1 MGHAAFI
8 VLHLAAALFAG
19 AMLLF
24 LTIPLHILYGAYTN
38 RVPRPGAVDPALQT
52 FCPDCG
58 ERVLRVARKCR
69 HCGGALTP
77 S

>member
-1 MGHAAFI
+1 MGHATFI
-8 VLHLAAALFAG
+8 VLHLVAVLFAG

-24 LTIPLHILYGAYTN
+24 LTIPLHVLYGAFTN
-38 RVPRPGAVDPALQT
+38 RAPSAADAELQT

-58 ERVLRVARKCR
+58 ERVLRVARKCK
-69 HCGGALTP
+69 HCGSGLTP